1 MPANSAKQRV
11 PHSSLASSPPRCS
24 EILDGFLFL
33 SDMGVALDPPACI
46 THVVNATNRCVPNAF
61 EGGSTAAR
69 TCAYY
74 NVDLDDAEGAP
85 IAEHFEGVGRF
96 IGEARRG
103 GGAVLVHCMCG
114 VSRSATLVLS
124 YLMAAEGMT
133 LRAAFAHAKARRPV
147 IAPNPTFARALQRR
161 ERALG
166 LAVGAAG
173 AAEAGG
179 GGGGSSA
186 GADEDLDAS
195 SSLPASEMVS
205 KNWNRAKANA
215 RKARGA
221 LDGLSCRS
229 DSPGPVVWGAV
240 AMAAAAAVATAF
252 IVTTYT

>member
-1 MPANSAKQRV
+1 MASAKQRR
-11 PHSSLASSPPRCS
+11 PHISAPRCS

-61 EGGSTAAR
+61 EGGAGR
-69 TCAYY
+69 TCVYY

-114 VSRSATLVLS
+114 VSRSASLVLS

-166 LAVGAAG
+166 LAAG

-179 GGGGSSA
+179 CGGSSSA

-215 RKARGA
+215 RRARGA
-221 LDGLSCRS
+221 LDGLGCRS
-229 DSPGPVVWGAV
+229 GSSPGPVVWGAV
-240 AMAAAAAVATAF
+240 AMAAAAAVATAV
-252 IVTTYT
+252 IVTTYMYLVAPANTR